1 MLDAQ
6 EIIQSRFG
14 YTNRFHF
21 GEDQLKV
28 TSQDASGEST
38 RSLNYEFINLDA
50 NAKTKINAGKRYY
63 VLILV
68 VATVATMTIQ
78 TMFPGRLDF
87 AWAAASISVAIYC
100 VLRYLNPF
108 TVTFTLLRP
117 TSGAGTPIRITHDKH
132 YDDVLQRIKSGRIA
146 RLRKLHL
153 AVDFENAPKQE
164 ERKFKWLLD
173 QGVISEAEYQ
183 GAIARLSV
191 HPSGLPD
198 DSRTAV
204 HLQ

>member
-153 AVDFENAPKQE
+153 AVDFEKL
-164 ERKFKWLLD
+164 RSK
-173 QGVISEAEYQ
+173 
-183 GAIARLSV
+183 R
-191 HPSGLPD
+191 SGSLNGCW
-198 DSRTAV
+198 TKG
-204 HLQ
+204 